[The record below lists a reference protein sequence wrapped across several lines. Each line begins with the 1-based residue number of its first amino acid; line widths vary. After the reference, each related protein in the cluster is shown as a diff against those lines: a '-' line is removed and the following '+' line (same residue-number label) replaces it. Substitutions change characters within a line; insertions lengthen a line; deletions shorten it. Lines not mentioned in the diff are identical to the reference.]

1 MENTVAFQ
9 ENQTAM
15 KKAKDRRMYERYQT
29 LYLYLQGT
37 EVEQIAHIIKT
48 VKGYIKAY
56 TTGGLPGLQMN
67 H

>member
-1 MENTVAFQ
+1 
-9 ENQTAM
+9 M